1 MGEGRLVPGEGTGGP
16 DGGGLVRTPAA
27 CLHIPADPG
36 RLIAVKVV
44 RLTAV
49 DLSDAIGGGFLD
61 DAVSGMYEGD
71 GFTFYVDE
79 HRVAKGLP
87 ANERAAALAVQ
98 LGQEGHELL
107 ADLRGDVL
115 VLGCD
120 ERLDDVSVPAQVI
133 DAARQSGIVVMSTDE
148 NR

>member
-36 RLIAVKVV
+36 RLIA
-44 RLTAV
+44 
-49 DLSDAIGGGFLD
+49 
-61 DAVSGMYEGD
+61 
-71 GFTFYVDE
+71 
-79 HRVAKGLP
+79 
-87 ANERAAALAVQ
+87 NERAVALAVQ

-133 DAARQSGIVVMSTDE
+133 DAARQSGIVVISTDE